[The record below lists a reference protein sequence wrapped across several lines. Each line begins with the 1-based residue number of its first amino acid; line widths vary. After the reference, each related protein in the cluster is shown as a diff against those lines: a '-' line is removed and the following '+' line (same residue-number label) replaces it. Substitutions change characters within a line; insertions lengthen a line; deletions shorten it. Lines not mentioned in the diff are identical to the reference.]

1 MKYNNEIRNELRMAM
16 SAHIPCLAIESPETD
31 PIIAEIVQ
39 NACELYDETPRV
51 LVWRVSVGFEEYAG
65 FIENEDN
72 EEVPVTTGVTAMQ
85 APEVRVSKTGHI
97 EASEDDFPGCQV
109 PFAVEFMTNYDAN
122 LEGRRVIFVLRDWHN
137 FIDSNTEHI
146 DKQLNLF
153 ENILNGHNKTIV
165 ILNPSRWTGENVPKE
180 LDQYVR
186 TTSYPLPDKE
196 TRLLL
201 VSALRQQFAF
211 DSPILGHETNTI
223 FKNYTEENIETYA
236 DACAGMTRQSID
248 DTLTMCVISKGEW
261 DVSFILDEKRKN
273 VERAGFNLI
282 RPTTGFEN
290 IGGLTPLKEWVRLIS
305 KRFTIAAKDYGF
317 TRNVRGLLMAGVPG
331 CGKTAIAKAAA
342 KEMNMNILMVDATD
356 LKGSLVGESEA
367 KVHKLL
373 QIAKAAAPLIVFV
386 DEAEKLLGKSE
397 GIHDGGAHD
406 AVLGQFLTFMQEDD
420 SGVFFVFTANNM
432 NKFAPELIDR
442 FEGRFFIDLPEPE
455 EREEIIKIHLN
466 LRRQVLTD
474 SDITELVKIT
484 ANFSGRNIEDG
495 IEEAMTRSFSEDRP
509 LEMADLDSVFS
520 VLVPTSKTKKEEIEV
535 MRSFVDNG
543 SMRKANNVQKAN
555 STKGRKASS
564 RISPT
569 KSAQTF
575 N

>member
-1 MKYNNEIRNELRMAM
+1 MKYNNDMRNELRMAI
-16 SAHIPCLAIESPETD
+16 SAHIPCLAIESPETE
-31 PIIAEIVQ
+31 PIIKEIVT
-39 NACELYDETPRV
+39 NACELYDETPIV

-65 FIENEDN
+65 FILNEDN
-72 EEVPVTTGVTAMQ
+72 EEHTVTTGVTGLEA
-85 APEVRVSKTGHI
+85 ENLRVGITGTI
-97 EASEDDFPGCQV
+97 EASEEEFPGCQV
-109 PFAVEFMTNYDAN
+109 PFAVKFMTDYEAN
-122 LEGRRVIFVLRDWHN
+122 LEDRRVIFILRDWHN

-153 ENILNGHNKTIV
+153 ENILNGHNKTV
-165 ILNPSRWTGENVPKE
+165 VMLTPSRWTDETVPKE

-186 TTSYPLPDKE
+186 IASYPLPNKE
-196 TRLLL
+196 ARLEAVREHLHRTLESRLLSSEVNDL
-201 VSALRQQFAF
+201 FR
-211 DSPILGHETNTI
+211 
-223 FKNYTEENIETYA
+223 NYTEEDIEIYA
-236 DACAGMTRQSID
+236 DACAGLTRQSIQD
-248 DTLTMCVISKGEW
+248 VLSMSLIKDGRL

-290 IGGLTPLKEWVRLIS
+290 IGGLTPLKEWVSIIS

-317 TRNVRGLLMAGVPG
+317 TRNIRGLLMAGVPG

-356 LKGSLVGESEA
+356 LKGKWVGESEA
-367 KVHKLL
+367 KVHKLF

-442 FEGRFFIDLPEPE
+442 FEGRFFIDLPVPE

-466 LRRQVLTD
+466 MRRQVLTN
-474 SDITELVKIT
+474 SEIKKLVTIS

-495 IEEAMTRSFSEDRP
+495 IEEAMTRSFIEDRP
-509 LEMADLDSVFS
+509 LEMTDLVSVFS
-520 VLVPTSKTKKEEIEV
+520 VLVPTSKTKKNEIEH
-535 MRSFVDNG
+535 MRDYVEKG
-543 SMRKANNVQKAN
+543 YMRKANIE
-555 STKGRKASS
+555 SS
-564 RISPT
+564 
-569 KSAQTF
+569 KSRSKSGSRLEALRDF
-575 N
+575 